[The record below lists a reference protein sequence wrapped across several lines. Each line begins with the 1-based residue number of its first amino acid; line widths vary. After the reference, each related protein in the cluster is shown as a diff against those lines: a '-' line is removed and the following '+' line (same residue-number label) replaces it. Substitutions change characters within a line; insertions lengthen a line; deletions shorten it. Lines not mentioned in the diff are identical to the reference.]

1 MGGVPNQVTAAAM
14 AASLQIF
21 LLDVVQ
27 VEVVLQTKTL
37 PVRTFKSRCVP
48 QMEAFYVSLVLF
60 VSRAWDAVT
69 DPLIGYL
76 VGRSRWTGVG
86 KLSPWLVGW
95 WRRGSTLSKIQIPSV
110 PSLHSA
116 DVCLAGWFCPLR
128 LPSSPTCCCGSYLR
142 GRRGP
147 ACRGSS

>member
-1 MGGVPNQVTAAAM
+1 MGGVPNQVTTAAM
-14 AASLQIF
+14 AVSLQIF

-27 VEVVLQTKTL
+27 VVVLQTKIP
-37 PVRTFKSRCVP
+37 PVPTFESQYIP

-76 VGRSRWTGVG
+76 VGRSRWTSVG

-95 WRRGSTLSKIQIPSV
+95 WRRDTM
-110 PSLHSA
+110 
-116 DVCLAGWFCPLR
+116 LR
-128 LPSSPTCCCGSYLR
+128 LE
-142 GRRGP
+142 
-147 ACRGSS
+147 